1 MVAESD
7 YLAATTTGY
16 SDTDR
21 KSLTIYNV
29 LKSSILSKY
38 AKVGHCL
45 IKASHRLVISLTQP
59 LLHLWG
65 RTQASLSYLLPQNPL
80 IRQDGG
86 YVGEGSLSS
95 SPHACGAWRPW
106 CPCTRGCGA
115 QRCSA
120 TQCRSSCISRGAPGL
135 APVRWVPAMFGIVK
149 IFFWPQNLPK
159 KYEYKNIISCRVKLK
174 SYVSFLGFVSACCGG
189 QFFTID

>member
-1 MVAESD
+1 MNYSGLWWTWTAVDYVRLWWQIVNYGGLWWTMVADSD
-7 YLAATTTGY
+7 YLGATTTGY

-45 IKASHRLVISLTQP
+45 IIGWLSPTLNPCYTCEAEHRFL
-59 LLHLWG
+59 
-65 RTQASLSYLLPQNPL
+65 SLSYLLSQNPL

-95 SPHACGAWRPW
+95 SPHAYGA
-106 CPCTRGCGA
+106 
-115 QRCSA
+115 
-120 TQCRSSCISRGAPGL
+120 
-135 APVRWVPAMFGIVK
+135 
-149 IFFWPQNLPK
+149 
-159 KYEYKNIISCRVKLK
+159 
-174 SYVSFLGFVSACCGG
+174 
-189 QFFTID
+189 